1 MTTCWKTQVIED
13 PDTGEAVIRI
23 PEEILEHLGYQTG
36 DTLDYQII
44 DNQIHISK
52 KKHMMTIKFSEYRR
66 KKAAIDQL
74 EQLASMTIFQCD
86 FKLANRLREVAAE
99 VQAEID
105 SCEFIEITAADWETF
120 IVNQNTSI
128 GQYDEWT

>member
-1 MTTCWKTQVIED
+1 MTTWTTQVIED
-13 PDTGEAVIRI
+13 PDTGDTVIVI
-23 PEEILEHLGYQTG
+23 PEEVLENLGYQTG
-36 DTLDYQII
+36 DTLDYQIV

-52 KKHMMTIKFSEYRR
+52 KKQMTTIKFSEYRR

-105 SCEFIEITAADWETF
+105 SYEFIEITAADWETF

-128 GQYDEWT
+128 GQYEGWT